1 MDGSTVLSPAPRPH
15 VSITVRL
22 TVLLAATLLAF
33 VLGEAGVRLLG
44 IDHLKTDIGAVP
56 HPRWHHWHRGDHEF
70 DYVVHAE
77 GFTQRVRFNS
87 LGMRDSAEVTVAK
100 PAGVLRVAVLGD
112 SFVEALQVA
121 EHEGICKRLE
131 ACLRSVG
138 VRGRRADFQSAR
150 HVGRIG
156 NPPYGTPTPTQVLN
170 FGCSGFSSTLEAV
183 LARAWV
189 RDFAPDLVVC
199 LHHFSDI
206 TEDWSYSSRARWQE
220 ERVVAVAPAES
231 ALSPALRQCVDM
243 SQLVRAGRGAIDAWR
258 RHRPPRADVSLQES
272 FDAIVHDP
280 CTPRDDEAWAYSL
293 RGVGDMAA
301 TFREAGVPFLLVII
315 PIGPQIEP
323 VGQEEAARIGF
334 RFLAGGARLEQRGYQ
349 EKVRRY
355 CQEHGIACLD
365 LLDIFRASN
374 PSGERRLYWRRDQHW
389 TAAGHDLAAWAIADR
404 LVKFAT
410 KKKDH

>member
-1 MDGSTVLSPAPRPH
+1 MESTIVDGSTVLSPAARRRH

-22 TVLLAATLLAF
+22 LLLVGATALAF
-33 VLGEAGVRLLG
+33 VLGEAVVRLLG
-44 IDHLKTDIGAVP
+44 IDHLKTDIGAVA
-56 HPRWHHWHRGDHEF
+56 HPLWHHWHRGDHDF

-100 PAGVLRVAVLGD
+100 PTGVLRVAVLGD

-131 ACLRSVG
+131 ASSWG
-138 VRGRRADFQSAR
+138 V
-150 HVGRIG
+150 
-156 NPPYGTPTPTQVLN
+156 TPTQVLN

-206 TEDWSYSSRARWQE
+206 TEDWSYSSRARWQG
-220 ERVVAVAPAES
+220 ERVVAVAPAGS
-231 ALSPALRQCVDM
+231 ALSPALRQFVDM

-280 CTPRDDEAWAYSL
+280 CTPQDDEAWAYSL
-293 RGVGDMAA
+293 RGVGDMAG

-323 VGQEEAARIGF
+323 VGKEEAARIGF

-355 CQEHGIACLD
+355 CQENGIDCLD
-365 LLDIFRASN
+365 LLDIFRAAN
-374 PSGERRLYWRRDQHW
+374 PSGERRLYLRRDQHW
-389 TAAGHDLAAWAIADR
+389 TAAGHELAAWAIADK

-410 KKKDH
+410 TEHR